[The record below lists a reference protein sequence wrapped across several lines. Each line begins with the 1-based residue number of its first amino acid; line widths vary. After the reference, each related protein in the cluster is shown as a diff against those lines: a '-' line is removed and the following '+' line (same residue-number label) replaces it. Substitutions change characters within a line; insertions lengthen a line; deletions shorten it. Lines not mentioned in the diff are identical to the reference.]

1 MSLGTD
7 PNESKRAGHYPF
19 SHIGTEPNHRL
30 EAIYK
35 ERIYSPDKL
44 HGTLT
49 ATNVQCSANRDQMLN
64 TTGFKENSFWFY
76 NDDHVCKPKYTLNV
90 TNSLSW

>member
-7 PNESKRAGHYPF
+7 PNESKWAGHYLF

-35 ERIYSPDKL
+35 ETIYSPDKL

-64 TTGFKENSFWFY
+64 TTGFKEISLWFY
-76 NDDHVCKPKYTLNV
+76 KPKYLKRDK
-90 TNSLSW
+90 

>member
-7 PNESKRAGHYPF
+7 PNESKSTQNGQCPF
-19 SHIGTEPNHRL
+19 SYIGTRPNHRL

-35 ERIYSPDKL
+35 GRIYSPDKL

-49 ATNVQCSANRDQMLN
+49 ATNVQYSTNRDQMLKKHAQAN
-64 TTGFKENSFWFY
+64 PN
-76 NDDHVCKPKYTLNV
+76 
-90 TNSLSW
+90 